1 MADPESRAGRGYWTP
16 EIDAYLRGLYA
27 QEDPGMRYALRAI
40 EEAGMPPIQVSPTDG
55 RILEVLLRMTDAR
68 RVVEIGTLAG
78 YSAQWIARALP
89 ATGRLWTIELDPRHV
104 AVARGVLARAGLA
117 DKVCVLEG
125 SADVVLPTIE
135 AEGPFDAVFVDADK
149 VGYERYA
156 RWATRHLRPGG
167 LLVGDNA
174 YLFGRLAGVEPD
186 SPEQAAE
193 LASMRAFH
201 ELLAREFYA
210 VCLPTPD
217 GLAVGMKR
225 VSPAGS
231 T

>member
-16 EIDAYLRGLYA
+16 EIDQYLRGLYA
-27 QEDPGMRYALRAI
+27 REDPGMRDALRAI
-40 EEAGMPPIQVSPTDG
+40 EEAGMPPIQVSATDG
-55 RILEVLLRMTDAR
+55 RILEVLLRMVGAR

-78 YSAQWIARALP
+78 YSTQWIARALP
-89 ATGRLWTIELDPRHV
+89 ATGRLWTIEVDPKHA
-104 AVARGVLARAGLA
+104 AVARGVLDRAGLA
-117 DKVCVLEG
+117 DQVRVLEG
-125 SADVVLPTIE
+125 PADGVLPTLE

-149 VGYERYA
+149 AGYERYA

-167 LLVGDNA
+167 LLIGDNA

-193 LASMRAFH
+193 IASMRAFH
-201 ELLAREFYA
+201 EVLARDFHA

-225 VSPAGS
+225 LSPTGS

>member
-1 MADPESRAGRGYWTP
+1 MADPESRAGRGYWSP

-27 QEDPGMRYALRAI
+27 QEDPGMRDALRAI
-40 EEAGMPPIQVSPTDG
+40 EDAGMPPIQVSPTDG
-55 RILEVLLRMTDAR
+55 RILEVLLRMVDAR

-89 ATGRLWTIELDPRHV
+89 ATGRLWTIEADPKHA
-104 AVARGVLARAGLA
+104 AVARGVLERARLA

-125 SADVVLPTIE
+125 RADVVLPTIE

-156 RWATRHLRPGG
+156 RWAARHLRPGG
-167 LLVGDNA
+167 LLAGDNA

-186 SPEQAAE
+186 SPEQVAE
-193 LASMRAFH
+193 LASMRVFH
-201 ELLAREFYA
+201 ELLARDFHA

-217 GLAVGMKR
+217 GLAVGIKR